1 MGGTSSDIPC
11 MPGWV
16 WASPAPA
23 REPKEKGKKDTKAFF
38 ACSLRVC
45 AKPGFRSKFRISTFI
60 LKEVPTTSIR
70 DILSDAA
77 AAGSVGPS
85 FLGAS
90 LEAKFKHADHC
101 LFQ

>member
-1 MGGTSSDIPC
+1 MHAWLGLGISCSSQR
-11 MPGWV
+11 
-16 WASPAPA
+16 AK
-23 REPKEKGKKDTKAFF
+23 REREKRYKSVFCVLAES
-38 ACSLRVC
+38 CISVC